1 MNKAKKSI
9 IAQALTDVRLR
20 HNITHEQW
28 VEKSKV
34 PISSIN
40 RFTSSSLTMPN
51 FPYVCAMLKCLG
63 ESIDEF
69 WDNIDKKIAKPADAL
84 KLDSVPVSIVGD
96 IPIDTPETKAAV
108 QERIIIQ
115 AEAMAEQRALL
126 QEKDAEIEL
135 LNARLE
141 MYERILEEKDRT
153 IANLEDGNRRKLLAL
168 QAICSAQ

>member
-9 IAQALTDVRLR
+9 IAQALTDVRQR

-51 FPYVCAMLKCLG
+51 FPYVCAMLTCLD

-69 WDNIDKKIAKPADAL
+69 WANIAKKISKPSDAL
-84 KLDSVPVSIVGD
+84 KLDSVPVCIGD
-96 IPIDTPETKAAV
+96 IPIDMPETKAAV

-115 AEAMAEQRALL
+115 AEAMTEQRALL
-126 QEKDAEIEL
+126 QEKEAEIEL

-153 IANLEDGNRRKLLAL
+153 IAVLEDSNHRKLLAL

>member
-1 MNKAKKSI
+1 
-9 IAQALTDVRLR
+9 
-20 HNITHEQW
+20 
-28 VEKSKV
+28 
-34 PISSIN
+34 
-40 RFTSSSLTMPN
+40 
-51 FPYVCAMLKCLG
+51 MLKCLG

>member
-9 IAQALTDVRLR
+9 IAQALTDVGTR
-20 HNITHEQW
+20 HGVTHKQW
-28 VEKSKV
+28 VALSKV
-34 PISSIN
+34 PESSVN
-40 RFTSSSLTMPN
+40 RFTSASLTMPN
-51 FPYVCAMLKCLG
+51 FPYVCAMLTCLG

-69 WDNIDKKIAKPADAL
+69 WAGIAKKIEKPADAL
-84 KLDSVPVSIVGD
+84 KLDSVPVTIVGD
-96 IPIDTPETKAAV
+96 IPLDMPEAKAAV
-108 QERIIIQ
+108 QERIIVQ
-115 AEAMAEQRALL
+115 TEVLVEQRALL

-153 IANLEDGNRRKLLAL
+153 IANLEDSNRRKLLAL